1 MNILT
6 ILTTA
11 ASLLPLLQGG
21 IKGIADLLPTTYNT
35 YPAFVTVK
43 GHRYSVVATFTKIN

>member
-1 MNILT
+1 MNFLS

-21 IKGIADLLPTTYNT
+21 IGQVASLLPAAYTGNL
-35 YPAFVTVK
+35 AVITVK
-43 GHRYSVVATFTKIN
+43 GHRYSVVATFTKIS